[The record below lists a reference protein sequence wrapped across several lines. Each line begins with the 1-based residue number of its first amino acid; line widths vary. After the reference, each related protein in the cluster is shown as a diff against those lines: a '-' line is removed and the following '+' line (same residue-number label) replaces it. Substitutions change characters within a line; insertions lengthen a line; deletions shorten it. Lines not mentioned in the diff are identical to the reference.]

1 MTRKVGILDLKWLY
15 VLVELSQ
22 KYKFL
27 RHKWYWVTSSFC
39 HASVDFEFLEGAK
52 ECISSCSDINSE
64 KEWTWSSNSE
74 LIVALPKQNSCQLRV
89 WRVITC
95 WSTSFGRDIT
105 IIVCVLQSILIP
117 DLKKL
122 KWRQVTSLF
131 GKMCNSLKLLVFCC
145 ICILK
150 KSEL

>member
-1 MTRKVGILDLKWLY
+1 MVGILDLKWLY
-15 VLVELSQ
+15 VLVEFSQ

-27 RHKWYWVTSSFC
+27 RHKRYWVTS
-39 HASVDFEFLEGAK
+39 
-52 ECISSCSDINSE
+52 SSCSDINSE
-64 KEWTWSSNSE
+64 KEWTWSSMSE